1 MTKKQQK
8 KQSKSKKQAGG
19 SACSAAK
26 ESNKSM
32 TGGTHHMQTHG
43 NESSNI
49 AVYIILGGLLVA
61 VIGIVAY
68 LILQTEKNNSIAMP
82 VVSQPIANKSAAK
95 NNKLPVKEKMANLS
109 LAHPEL
115 SGYRDVVSDADNPS
129 QISYWDYLNMK
140 DHERIINP
148 LLPPERSYENT
159 YGIPINIPSRGFSG
173 GFQQVGA
180 LYKNQIANNEKVI
193 GNSPDTVIIPL
204 FGRPLYPGA
213 NKWNYYV
220 TSDKYAMVNMPFL
233 FKGKK
238 TDDQYG
244 VDELYEGDVITLP
257 EYNGEFVVKIYQ
269 YDKPRYIPFIY

>member
-1 MTKKQQK
+1 MSKHIKNQSRK
-8 KQSKSKKQAGG
+8 SKSRKQTGG
-19 SACSAAK
+19 S
-26 ESNKSM
+26 
-32 TGGTHHMQTHG
+32 HHIMSGEATVTST
-43 NESSNI
+43 NMI
-49 AVYIILGGLLVA
+49 VYLILGVLIA
-61 VIGIVAY
+61 IVIGIVAY
-68 LILQTEKNNSIAMP
+68 LILQTEKYNAVAMP
-82 VVSQPIANKSAAK
+82 DPLGPIPGKPSNVGATTGKMA
-95 NNKLPVKEKMANLS
+95 KEKMSNLS
-109 LAHPEL
+109 LSHPEL
-115 SGYRDVVSDADNPS
+115 SGYRDVGPDADNPS

-173 GFQQVGA
+173 GFQQVGT
-180 LYKNQIANNEKVI
+180 LYKNQIADDGKVI
-193 GNSPDTVIIPL
+193 GNSSDTVIIPI
-204 FGRPLYPGA
+204 FGRPVYPGS

-220 TSDKYAMVNMPFL
+220 TSDKYAMVKMPFT

-244 VDELYEGDVITLP
+244 VDELFDGDVITLP

>member
-1 MTKKQQK
+1 MTKHIKQRK
-8 KQSKSKKQAGG
+8 SKSRKQTGG
-19 SACSAAK
+19 SPNIP
-26 ESNKSM
+26 SN
-32 TGGTHHMQTHG
+32 TDGT
-43 NESSNI
+43 SSNLI
-49 AVYIILGGLLVA
+49 VYLILGALLAV

-68 LILQTEKNNSIAMP
+68 LILQTEKNNSVPLADIA
-82 VVSQPIANKSAAK
+82 SPIINKPGK
-95 NNKLPVKEKMANLS
+95 PIINRKEKMTNLS

-115 SGYRDVVSDADNPS
+115 SGYRDVGPDADNPN

-173 GFQQVGA
+173 GFQQVGT
-180 LYKNQIANNEKVI
+180 LYKNQIADDGKVTGNNT
-193 GNSPDTVIIPL
+193 DTVIIPI
-204 FGRPLYPGA
+204 FGRPLYPGS

-220 TSDKYAMVNMPFL
+220 TSDKYAMVKMPFT

-244 VDELYEGDVITLP
+244 VDELFDGDVITLP

>member
-1 MTKKQQK
+1 MSKKQQK
-8 KQSKSKKQAGG
+8 KQSKS
-19 SACSAAK
+19 
-26 ESNKSM
+26 NKRM
-32 TGGTHHMQTHG
+32 TGGTHHMQTHSS
-43 NESSNI
+43 ESSNM

-68 LILQTEKNNSIAMP
+68 LILQTERHNAVAMP
-82 VVSQPIANKSAAK
+82 VVSQPAAVPK
-95 NNKLPVKEKMANLS
+95 NNKAQMKEKMTNVS
-109 LAHPEL
+109 IAHPEL
-115 SGYRDVVSDADNPS
+115 NGYREVVDDADNPS

-180 LYKNQIANNEKVI
+180 LYKNQISNGEKVI
-193 GNSPDTVIIPL
+193 GNSPETVIIPL

-213 NKWNYYV
+213 NKWNYYAI
-220 TSDKYAMVNMPFL
+220 SDKYAMVKMPFV

>member
-1 MTKKQQK
+1 MTKHIKQRK
-8 KQSKSKKQAGG
+8 SKSRKQTGG
-19 SACSAAK
+19 SHH
-26 ESNKSM
+26 EPVN
-32 TGGTHHMQTHG
+32 TDGT
-43 NESSNI
+43 SSNMI
-49 AVYIILGGLLVA
+49 VYLILGVLLAV

-68 LILQTEKNNSIAMP
+68 LILQTEKNNSVVLPEIA
-82 VVSQPIANKSAAK
+82 SPIINKPGKSMGV
-95 NNKLPVKEKMANLS
+95 NRKEKMTNLS

-115 SGYRDVVSDADNPS
+115 SGYRNVGPDADNPN

-159 YGIPINIPSRGFSG
+159 YGIPINIPSRGFSS
-173 GFQQVGA
+173 GFQQVGT
-180 LYKNQIANNEKVI
+180 LYKNQVSDDGKVI
-193 GNSPDTVIIPL
+193 GNSSDTVIIPI
-204 FGRPLYPGA
+204 FGRPLYPGS

-220 TSDKYAMVNMPFL
+220 TSDKYAMVKMPFT

-244 VDELYEGDVITLP
+244 VDELFDGDVITLP

>member
-1 MTKKQQK
+1 MAKKEQK
-8 KQSKSKKQAGG
+8 KQSKSRKQSGG
-19 SACSAAK
+19 S
-26 ESNKSM
+26 
-32 TGGTHHMQTHG
+32 HHMHQNSEVPST
-43 NESSNI
+43 SSNSVI
-49 AVYIILGGLLVA
+49 YVILGILLA
-61 VIGIVAY
+61 SVIGIVAY
-68 LILQTEKNNSIAMP
+68 LILKTEKNNAVTMP
-82 VVSQPIANKSAAK
+82 VVSQPVASAPK
-95 NNKLPVKEKMANLS
+95 NNKGSKDKMTDLS

-115 SGYRDVVSDADNPS
+115 SGYRDVVIDADNPS

-173 GFQQVGA
+173 GFQQVGT
-180 LYKNQIANNEKVI
+180 LYKNQITNDEKVI

-204 FGRPLYPGA
+204 FGRPLYPGS

-220 TSDKYAMVNMPFL
+220 TSDKYAMVKMPFT

-244 VDELYEGDVITLP
+244 IDELFEGDVITLP

>member
-1 MTKKQQK
+1 MTKQVKHQSRK
-8 KQSKSKKQAGG
+8 SKSRKPQTGG
-19 SACSAAK
+19 SH
-26 ESNKSM
+26 NQLN
-32 TGGTHHMQTHG
+32 T
-43 NESSNI
+43 NVSSDTNVI
-49 AVYIILGGLLVA
+49 VYLILGVLLAV

-68 LILQTEKNNSIAMP
+68 LILQTEKNNAVAMP
-82 VVSQPIANKSAAK
+82 GPIGPIPGK
-95 NNKLPVKEKMANLS
+95 PVNSTMGKIQKEKMTNLS
-109 LAHPEL
+109 FAHPEL
-115 SGYRDVVSDADNPS
+115 SGYRDVGPDADNPR

-173 GFQQVGA
+173 GFQQVGT
-180 LYKNQIANNEKVI
+180 LYKNQIADDGKVV
-193 GNSPDTVIIPL
+193 GNSSDTVIIPI
-204 FGRPLYPGA
+204 FGRPLYPGS

-220 TSDKYAMVNMPFL
+220 TSDKYAMVKMPFT

-244 VDELYEGDVITLP
+244 VDELFDGDVITLP

>member
-1 MTKKQQK
+1 MTKHIKQRK
-8 KQSKSKKQAGG
+8 SKSRKQTGG
-19 SACSAAK
+19 SQHEAGNTDSIP
-26 ESNKSM
+26 SSSM
-32 TGGTHHMQTHG
+32 
-43 NESSNI
+43 I
-49 AVYIILGGLLVA
+49 VYLILGILLAA

-68 LILQTEKNNSIAMP
+68 LILQTEKNNAVSLPEIA
-82 VVSQPIANKSAAK
+82 SPIINKTDKAPGI
-95 NNKLPVKEKMANLS
+95 NRKEKMTNLS

-115 SGYRDVVSDADNPS
+115 SGYRDVGPDADNPS
-129 QISYWDYLNMK
+129 QISYWDCLNMK

-159 YGIPINIPSRGFSG
+159 YGIPINVPSRGFSS
-173 GFQQVGA
+173 GFQQVGM
-180 LYKNQIANNEKVI
+180 LYKNQIADDGKVI
-193 GNSPDTVIIPL
+193 GNSSDTVIIPI
-204 FGRPLYPGA
+204 FGRPLYPGS

-220 TSDKYAMVNMPFL
+220 TSDKYAMVKMPFT

-244 VDELYEGDVITLP
+244 VDELFDGDVITLP

>member
-1 MTKKQQK
+1 MP
-8 KQSKSKKQAGG
+8 
-19 SACSAAK
+19 SA
-26 ESNKSM
+26 NM
-32 TGGTHHMQTHG
+32 
-43 NESSNI
+43 I
-49 AVYIILGGLLVA
+49 VYLILGVLLAV

-68 LILQTEKNNSIAMP
+68 LILQTEKNNAVALPEIA
-82 VVSQPIANKSAAK
+82 SPIINKPGKATGI
-95 NNKLPVKEKMANLS
+95 NRKEKMTNLS

-115 SGYRDVVSDADNPS
+115 SGYRDVGPDADNPS

-173 GFQQVGA
+173 GFQQIGT
-180 LYKNQIANNEKVI
+180 LYKNQIADDGKVI
-193 GNSPDTVIIPL
+193 GNSSDTVIIPI
-204 FGRPLYPGA
+204 FGRPIYPGA

-220 TSDKYAMVNMPFL
+220 TSDKYAMVKMPFT

-244 VDELYEGDVITLP
+244 VDELFDGDVITLP

>member
-1 MTKKQQK
+1 MTKHIKQRK
-8 KQSKSKKQAGG
+8 SKSRKQTGG
-19 SACSAAK
+19 SHP
-26 ESNKSM
+26 EP
-32 TGGTHHMQTHG
+32 G
-43 NESSNI
+43 NTDNMPSSNMI
-49 AVYIILGGLLVA
+49 VYLILGVLLAV

-68 LILQTEKNNSIAMP
+68 LILQTEKNNAVALP
-82 VVSQPIANKSAAK
+82 ELAAPIINKRMK
-95 NNKLPVKEKMANLS
+95 VPGINRKEKMTNLS
-109 LAHPEL
+109 LVHPEL
-115 SGYRDVVSDADNPS
+115 SGYRDVGPDADNPN
-129 QISYWDYLNMK
+129 QISYWDYLNIK

-173 GFQQVGA
+173 GFQQVGT
-180 LYKNQIANNEKVI
+180 LYKNQIANSEQTP
-193 GNSPDTVIIPL
+193 GNNTDTVIIPI
-204 FGRPLYPGA
+204 FGRPLYPGS

-220 TSDKYAMVNMPFL
+220 TSDKYAMVKMPFT

-244 VDELYEGDVITLP
+244 VDELFDGDVITLP

>member
-1 MTKKQQK
+1 MTKHIKQRK
-8 KQSKSKKQAGG
+8 SKSRKQTGG
-19 SACSAAK
+19 SHHIPG
-26 ESNKSM
+26 N
-32 TGGTHHMQTHG
+32 TDGT
-43 NESSNI
+43 SSNLI
-49 AVYIILGGLLVA
+49 VYLILGALLAV

-68 LILQTEKNNSIAMP
+68 LILQTEKNNSVPLADIA
-82 VVSQPIANKSAAK
+82 SPIINKPGK
-95 NNKLPVKEKMANLS
+95 PILNRKEKMTNLS

-115 SGYRDVVSDADNPS
+115 SGYRDVGPDADNPN

-173 GFQQVGA
+173 GFQQVGT
-180 LYKNQIANNEKVI
+180 LYKNQIADDGKVTGNNT
-193 GNSPDTVIIPL
+193 DTVIIPI
-204 FGRPLYPGA
+204 FGRPLYPGS

-220 TSDKYAMVNMPFL
+220 TSDKYAMVKMPFT

-244 VDELYEGDVITLP
+244 VDELFDGDVITLP

>member
-1 MTKKQQK
+1 MTKHIKNQSRK
-8 KQSKSKKQAGG
+8 SKSRKPQ
-19 SACSAAK
+19 
-26 ESNKSM
+26 
-32 TGGTHHMQTHG
+32 TGGTHHLPEG
-43 NESSNI
+43 NTNTTTNMI
-49 AVYIILGGLLVA
+49 VYLILGVLLSV

-68 LILQTEKNNSIAMP
+68 LILQTEKNNAVTMSD
-82 VVSQPIANKSAAK
+82 PIDPIPGKPI
-95 NNKLPVKEKMANLS
+95 NNTTVKLPKEKMTNLS
-109 LAHPEL
+109 LTHPEL
-115 SGYRDVVSDADNPS
+115 SGYRDVGPDADNPR

-173 GFQQVGA
+173 GFQQIGT
-180 LYKNQIANNEKVI
+180 LYKNQIADDGKVI
-193 GNSPDTVIIPL
+193 GNSSDTVIIPI
-204 FGRPLYPGA
+204 FGRPVYPGA

-220 TSDKYAMVNMPFL
+220 TSDKYAMVKMPFT

-244 VDELYEGDVITLP
+244 VDELFDGDVITLP